1 MLYFYLFVK
10 KIERIYTFYRVF
22 YHLWSI
28 PIESGDRMSLSKKL
42 SYLKHKEKLTTLE
55 IAQRTSLPVGT
66 LNKIFSGQT
75 LSPSLKIID
84 RLSTLFHVPS
94 HYLIDD
100 EIPVGCS
107 IGAYVESQGLLMLSE
122 REGELFDL
130 FRQLDEH
137 NKQTIEWITRALA
150 RQSSKQKNSLL
161 ERRLL
166 CYTPVA
172 WGERGFYMDSLSF
185 RTLSAPVCTITR
197 EADYVITVVDTALEP
212 AYSPGTL
219 LAVTHKAAEQN
230 QLGVFSLNQEGF
242 LRKFCCRRGTCKLM
256 SLNTEFKTLTVGAH
270 DEFLCLGKILG
281 AVRNYRW
288 E

>member
-1 MLYFYLFVK
+1 MDH
-10 KIERIYTFYRVF
+10 TC
-22 YHLWSI
+22 
-28 PIESGDRMSLSKKL
+28 
-42 SYLKHKEKLTTLE
+42 
-55 IAQRTSLPVGT
+55 A
-66 LNKIFSGQT
+66 
-75 LSPSLKIID
+75 
-84 RLSTLFHVPS
+84 
-94 HYLIDD
+94 
-100 EIPVGCS
+100 C
-107 IGAYVESQGLLMLSE
+107 
-122 REGELFDL
+122 
-130 FRQLDEH
+130 
-137 NKQTIEWITRALA
+137 
-150 RQSSKQKNSLL
+150 RQSSKQTNSLL

-270 DEFLCLGKILG
+270 DEFLCLGTILG

>member
-1 MLYFYLFVK
+1 
-10 KIERIYTFYRVF
+10 
-22 YHLWSI
+22 
-28 PIESGDRMSLSKKL
+28 MSLSKKL
-42 SYLKHKEKLTTLE
+42 SYFKRKEKLTTLE

-66 LNKIFSGQT
+66 LNKIFSGQM

-122 REGELFDL
+122 RGGELFDL

-150 RQSSKQKNSLL
+150 RQSSKQKNFLL

-172 WGERGFYMDSLSF
+172 WGERGFIWTVSP
-185 RTLSAPVCTITR
+185 SAP
-197 EADYVITVVDTALEP
+197 Y
-212 AYSPGTL
+212 
-219 LAVTHKAAEQN
+219 
-230 QLGVFSLNQEGF
+230 
-242 LRKFCCRRGTCKLM
+242 LRLSVPSHERPTM
-256 SLNTEFKTLTVGAH
+256 
-270 DEFLCLGKILG
+270 
-281 AVRNYRW
+281 
-288 E
+288 

>member
-1 MLYFYLFVK
+1 
-10 KIERIYTFYRVF
+10 
-22 YHLWSI
+22 
-28 PIESGDRMSLSKKL
+28 MSLSKKL

-137 NKQTIEWITRALA
+137 NKQTIEWIPRALA
-150 RQSSKQKNSLL
+150 P
-161 ERRLL
+161 
-166 CYTPVA
+166 PVLQA
-172 WGERGFYMDSLSF
+172 EKLPAR
-185 RTLSAPVCTITR
+185 A
-197 EADYVITVVDTALEP
+197 EA
-212 AYSPGTL
+212 
-219 LAVTHKAAEQN
+219 AVLYACG
-230 QLGVFSLNQEGF
+230 LG
-242 LRKFCCRRGTCKLM
+242 
-256 SLNTEFKTLTVGAH
+256 
-270 DEFLCLGKILG
+270 
-281 AVRNYRW
+281 
-288 E
+288 

>member
-1 MLYFYLFVK
+1 
-10 KIERIYTFYRVF
+10 
-22 YHLWSI
+22 
-28 PIESGDRMSLSKKL
+28 MSLSKKL

-137 NKQTIEWITRALA
+137 NKQTIEWIIRALA

-172 WGERGFYMDSLSF
+172 WGERGFYM
-185 RTLSAPVCTITR
+185 
-197 EADYVITVVDTALEP
+197 EP

-270 DEFLCLGKILG
+270 DEFLCLGTILG

>member
-1 MLYFYLFVK
+1 MQNVLQHWDPLFCGSRCRSPNMLYFYLFVK

-130 FRQLDEH
+130 FRQLDE
-137 NKQTIEWITRALA
+137 QIS
-150 RQSSKQKNSLL
+150 RQSNGSHV
-161 ERRLL
+161 RLPASPPSRK
-166 CYTPVA
+166 TPCSSGGCCVIRLWPGVNA
-172 WGERGFYMDSLSF
+172 AFIWTVSP
-185 RTLSAPVCTITR
+185 SAP
-197 EADYVITVVDTALEP
+197 Y
-212 AYSPGTL
+212 
-219 LAVTHKAAEQN
+219 
-230 QLGVFSLNQEGF
+230 
-242 LRKFCCRRGTCKLM
+242 LRLSVPSHERPTM
-256 SLNTEFKTLTVGAH
+256 
-270 DEFLCLGKILG
+270 
-281 AVRNYRW
+281 
-288 E
+288 

>member
-1 MLYFYLFVK
+1 
-10 KIERIYTFYRVF
+10 
-22 YHLWSI
+22 
-28 PIESGDRMSLSKKL
+28 MSLSKKL

-84 RLSTLFHVPS
+84 RLS
-94 HYLIDD
+94 
-100 EIPVGCS
+100 
-107 IGAYVESQGLLMLSE
+107 
-122 REGELFDL
+122 
-130 FRQLDEH
+130 

-270 DEFLCLGKILG
+270 DEFLCLGTILG

>member
-10 KIERIYTFYRVF
+10 KIERIYAFYRVF

-42 SYLKHKEKLTTLE
+42 SYFKRKEKLTTLE

-66 LNKIFSGQT
+66 LNKIFSGQM

-122 REGELFDL
+122 RGGELFDL

-150 RQSSKQKNSLL
+150 RQSSKQKNFLL

-172 WGERGFYMDSLSF
+172 WGEYGQSLLPHPICACLYHHTRGRLCDHGGGYRSGARLFPRYPLGRNAQS
-185 RTLSAPVCTITR
+185 RRAESARRLLP
-197 EADYVITVVDTALEP
+197 ESGGF
-212 AYSPGTL
+212 SPEVL
-219 LAVTHKAAEQN
+219 LQAGHV
-230 QLGVFSLNQEGF
+230 
-242 LRKFCCRRGTCKLM
+242 
-256 SLNTEFKTLTVGAH
+256 
-270 DEFLCLGKILG
+270 
-281 AVRNYRW
+281 
-288 E
+288 